1 MAQPSLHCPHQISSV
16 GRVDEDNVASAIV
29 KVWMQ
34 TVWLNVTLQFIL
46 KMDLDKLQLV
56 DYVHLQS

>member
-1 MAQPSLHCPHQISSV
+1 M